1 MRGQLS
7 AEMLI
12 ILVVILG
19 VAVLVASVMLK
30 SANKAADKVSAK
42 TDTVLNATDAA
53 SLRGASGEYCV
64 SDADCQ
70 SGSCD
75 PYTKKCS

>member
-30 SANKAADKVSAK
+30 SANKAADKVNAK
-42 TDTVLNATDAA
+42 TDAVLNATDSAA
-53 SLRGASGEYCV
+53 LRGASGEYCV

-75 PYTKKCS
+75 SYTKKCS